1 MQVLV
6 AILLS
11 ASLLLASGSYQ
22 PSQTDGADGS
32 RLIQLI
38 QMLVAQAGTV
48 QKSATTTERTT
59 VHSAPSSLAKSEGQL
74 AAGTQVTIIR
84 SETVLNVRWHY
95 VQAGSLKGWV
105 PESSLSLA
113 GSVSD
118 LPANV
123 ATVRSSANI

>member
-22 PSQTDGADGS
+22 PSQTGGADGS

-48 QKSATTTERTT
+48 QKSATTTERTA

-84 SETVLNVRWHY
+84 SETVLNVRRIFLPPTIT
-95 VQAGSLKGWV
+95 SRC
-105 PESSLSLA
+105 PC
-113 GSVSD
+113 
-118 LPANV
+118 PANIWRKWSWIAV
-123 ATVRSSANI
+123 QPA